1 MRRAL
6 AAATAVL
13 EGGFRYGVLLF
24 VTVISVGP
32 IAWVV
37 LSSFKTNAEVLDSA
51 LSWPSSFDF
60 DAYIEALTRTRFFL
74 YFFNSLLVSSLSTIA
89 AVAIFGMAAYVLA
102 RYTFRGRD
110 LIYAL
115 LISSLLISLVPMQQP
130 ITQIIRTLGLYDT
143 LWALV
148 LVYTV
153 RGLPIAVFVLHS
165 FFKSIPRELEEA
177 AVLDGAGFVRI
188 YVNLMLPLARPAM
201 ASAGVLIFLNSW
213 NDFLFALL
221 LTQSEET
228 RTLSYALRFFTS
240 MFSYDYPTLFA
251 AVVLTLLPSIVV
263 YVLLQEQIRRA
274 WQPGPSRAEAVN
286 FASGSAPATALC
298 RV

>member
-1 MRRAL
+1 MRRSLTVDRQASAPDSRQRAG
-6 AAATAVL
+6 AAATGFL
-13 EGGFRYGVLLF
+13 ESGFRYGLLLF
-24 VTVISVGP
+24 VTVISLAPFV
-32 IAWVV
+32 WVV
-37 LSSFKTNAEVLDSA
+37 LSSFKSNAEVLDSA
-51 LSWPSSFDF
+51 LSWPSTFTF

-102 RYTFRGRD
+102 RYAFRGRD
-110 LIYAL
+110 LIYAV

-148 LVYTV
+148 LVYAV

-177 AVLDGAGFVRI
+177 AVLDGAGFFRI
-188 YVNLMLPLARPAM
+188 YFNMMLPLARPAM

-263 YVLLQEQIRRA
+263 YVLLQEQIQESLA
-274 WQPGPSRAEAVN
+274 AGAVK
-286 FASGSAPATALC
+286 G
-298 RV
+298 

>member
-1 MRRAL
+1 MRRSLAVDRQASAHDSGQRAV
-6 AAATAVL
+6 AAATGVL
-13 EGGFRYGVLLF
+13 EGGFRYGLLLF
-24 VTVISVGP
+24 VTVISLAPFV
-32 IAWVV
+32 WVV
-37 LSSFKTNAEVLDSA
+37 LSSFKSNAEVLDSA
-51 LSWPSSFDF
+51 LSWPSRFSF
-60 DAYIEALTRTRFFL
+60 DAYFEALTRTRFFL
-74 YFFNSLLVSSLSTIA
+74 YFFNSLLVSTLATIA

-102 RYTFRGRD
+102 RYAFRGRD
-110 LIYAL
+110 LIYAV

-148 LVYTV
+148 LVYAV

-177 AVLDGAGFVRI
+177 AVLDGAGFFRI
-188 YVNLMLPLARPAM
+188 YFNMMLPLARPAM

-228 RTLSYALRFFTS
+228 RTLSYALRFFTN

-263 YVLLQEQIRRA
+263 YVLLQEQIQESLA
-274 WQPGPSRAEAVN
+274 AGAVK
-286 FASGSAPATALC
+286 G
-298 RV
+298 